1 MPPSGASFPEV
12 KNHKAVLITCVIL
25 SDAVAYI
32 LDQCFIVQQK
42 GKRTHGSYRTKERIL
57 ELYDTD
63 WYTGG

>member
-1 MPPSGASFPEV
+1 
-12 KNHKAVLITCVIL
+12 L